1 LHGTGD
7 TELRQLMDAI
17 AAGDDPAVRSLLA
30 ASPPLARRALVAGA
44 TRADAASNFL
54 GSIARYVY
62 AGDTALHVAA
72 AAHQVPF
79 AKELIA
85 GGADVAARNRRGAT
99 QLHYAADGNPS
110 AANWNPSEQVR
121 TILALADSGADP
133 NAADRGGV
141 TPLHRAIRN
150 RCAAAVR
157 ALLDSGA
164 DPLRANGSGSSPL
177 MLATGQTGR
186 GGSGS
191 AEAKAQQAEIVA
203 LLQGGASP
211 G

>member
-1 LHGTGD
+1 
-7 TELRQLMDAI
+7 MDAI
-17 AAGDDPAVRSLLA
+17 AAGDDAAVRSLLA
-30 ASPPLARRALVAGA
+30 ASPPLARRALLGGA
-44 TRADAASNFL
+44 TRVDAASNFL
-54 GSIARYVY
+54 GSIAHYVY

-72 AAHQVPF
+72 AAHHVEF

-85 GGADVAARNRRGAT
+85 RGADVAVRNRRGAT
-99 QLHYAADGNPS
+99 PLHYAADGSPNAP
-110 AANWNPSEQVR
+110 NWNPSAQAR
-121 TILALADSGADP
+121 TILVLVESGADP
-133 NAADRGGV
+133 NVADRGGV

-157 ALLDSGA
+157 ALLDGGA

-191 AEAKAQQAEIVA
+191 AEAKAQQAEIIA

-211 G
+211 A